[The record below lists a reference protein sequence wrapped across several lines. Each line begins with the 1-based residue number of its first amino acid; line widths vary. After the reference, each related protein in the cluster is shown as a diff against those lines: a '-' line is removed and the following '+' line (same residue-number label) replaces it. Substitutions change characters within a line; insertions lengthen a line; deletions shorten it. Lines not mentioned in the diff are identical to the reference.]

1 MSTKI
6 NSLLRQIHLFSRRI
20 VQAIAWLILGTG
32 LLSQAAYAQNKSD
45 QWPDRPIRMIVPF
58 SAGGPI
64 DIVARRVGQKL
75 SEVLKTPVVIDYK
88 TGANGLIGADFV
100 AKSAADGYT
109 MLIMTGSFSANAA
122 LYKKLPYDPIKDF
135 TPISQVYRSYGMV
148 LVVNNDLPVNSLKE
162 LIAYSQANPGKLS
175 YGSGGYGN
183 ASHLV
188 GELLNV
194 QAGVSILHVPYK
206 GLGPAFNEVVARQVD
221 MTYISTATAAN
232 GIKENIVKGLAISG
246 NARSP
251 AIANVPTFTEGGVKG
266 VDQVY
271 GWSGIFYPAATPKS
285 IVNKMQQALATVLKQ
300 PEMKKQFDD
309 LGLVPIGSSSAE
321 FSKFVSQDI
330 ELQTQLFKTANI
342 AQQ

>member
-1 MSTKI
+1 MFIKI
-6 NSLLRQIHLFSRRI
+6 DSMLRQMYLFFKRI
-20 VQAIAWLILGTG
+20 AYQIACLILGT
-32 LLSQAAYAQNKSD
+32 LFVTQIAYAQNKID
-45 QWPDRPIRMIVPF
+45 QWPDRPIKMIVPF

-64 DIVARRVGQKL
+64 DIVARRIAQKM
-75 SEVLKTPVVIDYK
+75 SEALKTSIVIDYK
-88 TGANGLIGADFV
+88 TGANGLIGADYV
-100 AKSAADGYT
+100 AKSAPDGYT

-194 QAGVSILHVPYK
+194 QTGLSILHVPYK

-232 GIKENIVKGLAISG
+232 GIKENIVKGIAISG
-246 NARSP
+246 AARSP
-251 AIANVPTFTEGGVKG
+251 AIPNVPTFTEGGVKG

-271 GWSGIFYPAATPKS
+271 GWSGIFYPAGTPKI
-285 IVNKMQQALATVLKQ
+285 IVNKVQQALANVLRQ

-309 LGLVPIGSSSAE
+309 LGLVTIGSTSAE
-321 FSKFVSQDI
+321 FSKYVAQDI

>member
-1 MSTKI
+1 M
-6 NSLLRQIHLFSRRI
+6 HLFFRYAAYRK
-20 VQAIAWLILGTG
+20 ALLILSV
-32 LLSQAAYAQNKSD
+32 LLITQSAHAQNKQD

-75 SEVLKTPVVIDYK
+75 SEVLKTPVIIDYK
-88 TGANGLIGADFV
+88 TGANGLIGADYV
-100 AKSAADGYT
+100 AKSAPDGYT

-135 TPISQVYRSYGMV
+135 VPISQVYRSYGMV
-148 LVVNNDLPVNSLKE
+148 LVINNDLPVNSLKE
-162 LIAYSQANPGKLS
+162 LITYARANPGKLS

-194 QAGVSILHVPYK
+194 QTGLSILHVPYK

-221 MTYISTATAAN
+221 MTYISTASAAS
-232 GIKENIVKGLAISG
+232 GIKENTVKGIAISG
-246 NARSP
+246 TARSP
-251 AIANVPTFTEGGVKG
+251 AIPNVPTFTEGGVKG
-266 VDQVY
+266 VDQVF
-271 GWSGIFYPAATPKS
+271 GWSGLFYPAGTPKP
-285 IVNKMQQALATVLKQ
+285 IVDKVQKALARVLSQ
-300 PEMKKQFDD
+300 PDMKKQFDE
-309 LGLVPIGSSSAE
+309 LGIVPVASTPAE

>member
-20 VQAIAWLILGTG
+20 VQVIAWLILGTG

>member
-1 MSTKI
+1 MLTKI
-6 NSLLRQIHLFSRRI
+6 NSTLRQMHLSFSRMAY
-20 VQAIAWLILGTG
+20 AIAWLTLGT
-32 LLSQAAYAQNKSD
+32 LFVTPVAYAQNKSG

-64 DIVARRVGQKL
+64 DIVARRVAQKM
-75 SEVLKTPVVIDYK
+75 SDVLKTPVVIDYK
-88 TGANGLIGADFV
+88 TGANGLIGADYV
-100 AKSAADGYT
+100 AKSAPDGYT

-135 TPISQVYRSYGMV
+135 MPISQVYRSYGMV
-148 LVVNNDLPVNSLKE
+148 LVANNDLPVNSLKE
-162 LIAYSQANPGKLS
+162 LIAYAQANPGKLS

-194 QAGVSILHVPYK
+194 QTGLSILHVPYK
-206 GLGPAFNEVVARQVD
+206 GLGPAYNEVIARQVD

-232 GIKENIVKGLAISG
+232 GIKENAVKGLAISG
-246 NARSP
+246 TARSP
-251 AIANVPTFTEGGVKG
+251 AIPNVPTFTEGGVKG

-271 GWSGIFYPAATPKS
+271 GWSGIFYPAGTPIS
-285 IVNKMQQALATVLKQ
+285 IVNKTQQALASVLRQ

-309 LGLVPIGSSSAE
+309 LGLVTIGSTSAE

>member
-1 MSTKI
+1 MY
-6 NSLLRQIHLFSRRI
+6 LLFQITAYRKAL
-20 VQAIAWLILGTG
+20 LILSA
-32 LLSQAAYAQNKSD
+32 LLIAQGAYAQNKQS

-75 SEVLKTPVVIDYK
+75 SDALKTQVVIDYK
-88 TGANGLIGADFV
+88 AGANGLIGADYV
-100 AKSAADGYT
+100 AKAAPDGYT

-122 LYKKLPYDPIKDF
+122 LYKKLPFDPIKDF
-135 TPISQVYRSYGMV
+135 VPISQVYRSYGMV
-148 LVVNNDLPVNSLKE
+148 LVVNKDLPVNSLKD
-162 LIAYSQANPGKLS
+162 LIAYGNANPGKLS

-194 QAGVSILHVPYK
+194 QTGLSILHVPYK

-221 MTYISTATAAN
+221 MTFISTATAAN
-232 GIKENIVKGLAISG
+232 GINENIVKGIAISG
-246 NARSP
+246 TARSP
-251 AIANVPTFTEGGVKG
+251 AIPNVPTFTEAGVKG
-266 VDQVY
+266 VDQVF
-271 GWSGIFYPAATPKS
+271 GWSGLFYPAGTPKP
-285 IVNKMQQALATVLKQ
+285 IVNKVQQALANVLSQ
-300 PEMKKQFDD
+300 PDMKKQFDD
-309 LGLVPIGSSSAE
+309 LGIMPIGSSSAE
-321 FSKFVSQDI
+321 FSKFVTQDI

>member
-1 MSTKI
+1 MY
-6 NSLLRQIHLFSRRI
+6 LLF
-20 VQAIAWLILGTG
+20 QAAAYRKALLILSA
-32 LLSQAAYAQNKSD
+32 LLITQSAYAQNKQS

-75 SEVLKTPVVIDYK
+75 SDALKTQVVIDYK
-88 TGANGLIGADFV
+88 AGANGLIGADYV
-100 AKSAADGYT
+100 AKAAPDGYT

-122 LYKKLPYDPIKDF
+122 LYKKLPFDPIKDF
-135 TPISQVYRSYGMV
+135 VPISQVYRSYGMV
-148 LVVNNDLPVNSLKE
+148 LVVNKDLPINSLKD
-162 LIAYSQANPGKLS
+162 LIAYGNANPGKLS

-194 QAGVSILHVPYK
+194 QTGLSILHVPYK

-221 MTYISTATAAN
+221 MTFISTATAAN
-232 GIKENIVKGLAISG
+232 GINENIVKGIAISG
-246 NARSP
+246 TARSP
-251 AIANVPTFTEGGVKG
+251 AIPNVPTFTEAGVKG
-266 VDQVY
+266 VDQVF
-271 GWSGIFYPAATPKS
+271 GWSGLFYPAGTPKP
-285 IVNKMQQALATVLKQ
+285 IVNKVQQALASVLSQ
-300 PEMKKQFDD
+300 PDMKKQFDD
-309 LGLVPIGSSSAE
+309 LGIMPIGSSSAE
-321 FSKFVSQDI
+321 FSKFVTQDI

>member
-1 MSTKI
+1 MSLKI

-64 DIVARRVGQKL
+64 DIVARRVGLKL

>member
-1 MSTKI
+1 MY
-6 NSLLRQIHLFSRRI
+6 LLFRYAAYRKTLFILS
-20 VQAIAWLILGTG
+20 ALFIAQ
-32 LLSQAAYAQNKSD
+32 SAYAQNKQS

-75 SEVLKTPVVIDYK
+75 SDALKTQVVIDYK
-88 TGANGLIGADFV
+88 AGANGLIGADYV
-100 AKSAADGYT
+100 AKAVPDGYT

-122 LYKKLPYDPIKDF
+122 LYKKLPFDPIKDF
-135 TPISQVYRSYGMV
+135 VPISQVYRSYGMV
-148 LVVNNDLPVNSLKE
+148 LVVNKDLPINSLKD
-162 LIAYSQANPGKLS
+162 LIAYGNANPGKLS

-194 QAGVSILHVPYK
+194 QTGLSILHVPYK

-221 MTYISTATAAN
+221 MTFISTATAAN
-232 GIKENIVKGLAISG
+232 GINENIVKGIAISG
-246 NARSP
+246 TARSP
-251 AIANVPTFTEGGVKG
+251 AIPNVPTFTEAGVKG
-266 VDQVY
+266 VDQVF
-271 GWSGIFYPAATPKS
+271 GWSGLFYPAGTPKP
-285 IVNKMQQALATVLKQ
+285 IVNKVQQALANVLSQ
-300 PEMKKQFDD
+300 PDMKKQFDD
-309 LGLVPIGSSSAE
+309 LGIMPIGSSSAE
-321 FSKFVSQDI
+321 FSKFVTQDI

>member
-1 MSTKI
+1 MYLLFQSTAYRKA
-6 NSLLRQIHLFSRRI
+6 L
-20 VQAIAWLILGTG
+20 LILSA
-32 LLSQAAYAQNKSD
+32 LLIAQSVYAQNKQS

-75 SEVLKTPVVIDYK
+75 SDALKTQVVIDYK
-88 TGANGLIGADFV
+88 AGANGLIGADYV
-100 AKSAADGYT
+100 AKAAPDGYT

-122 LYKKLPYDPIKDF
+122 LYKKLPFDPIKDF
-135 TPISQVYRSYGMV
+135 VPISQVYRSYGMV
-148 LVVNNDLPVNSLKE
+148 LVVNKDLPVNSLKE
-162 LIAYSQANPGKLS
+162 LIAYGNANPGKLS

-194 QAGVSILHVPYK
+194 QTGLSILHVPYK

-221 MTYISTATAAN
+221 MTFISTATAAN
-232 GIKENIVKGLAISG
+232 GINENIVKGIAISG
-246 NARSP
+246 TARSP
-251 AIANVPTFTEGGVKG
+251 AIPNVPTFTEAGVKG
-266 VDQVY
+266 VDQVF
-271 GWSGIFYPAATPKS
+271 GWSGLFYPAGTPKV
-285 IVNKMQQALATVLKQ
+285 IVDKVQQALARVLSQ
-300 PEMKKQFDD
+300 PDMKKQFDD
-309 LGLVPIGSSSAE
+309 LGIMPVGSSSAE
-321 FSKFVSQDI
+321 FSKFVIQDI

>member
-1 MSTKI
+1 M
-6 NSLLRQIHLFSRRI
+6 NSFFRNAICKKTLFILSALL
-20 VQAIAWLILGTG
+20 IAQG
-32 LLSQAAYAQNKSD
+32 AYAQNKQS

-75 SEVLKTPVVIDYK
+75 SDVLKTPVVIDYK
-88 TGANGLIGADFV
+88 TGANGLIGADYV
-100 AKSAADGYT
+100 AKAAPDGYT

-122 LYKKLPYDPIKDF
+122 LYKKIPFDPIKDF
-135 TPISQVYRSYGMV
+135 VPISQVYRSYGMV
-148 LVVNNDLPVNSLKE
+148 LVVNNDLPVNSLKD
-162 LIAYSQANPGKLS
+162 LIAYGNANPGKLS

-194 QAGVSILHVPYK
+194 QTGLSILHVPYK

-221 MTYISTATAAN
+221 MTFISTATAAN
-232 GIKENIVKGLAISG
+232 GIKENIVKGIAISG
-246 NARSP
+246 TSRSP
-251 AIANVPTFTEGGVKG
+251 AIPNVPTFTEAGVKG
-266 VDQVY
+266 VDQVF
-271 GWSGIFYPAATPKS
+271 GWSGLFYPAGTPAP
-285 IVNKMQQALATVLKQ
+285 IVNKVQKALASVLSQ
-300 PEMKKQFDD
+300 PDMKKQFDD
-309 LGLVPIGSSSAE
+309 LGIMPIGSSSAE
-321 FSKFVSQDI
+321 FSKFVAQDI

>member
-1 MSTKI
+1 MNLFFRYAIYRKTLFILSA
-6 NSLLRQIHLFSRRI
+6 LL
-20 VQAIAWLILGTG
+20 IA
-32 LLSQAAYAQNKSD
+32 QVAYAQNKQS

-75 SEVLKTPVVIDYK
+75 SDALKTPVVIDYK
-88 TGANGLIGADFV
+88 AGANGLIGADYV
-100 AKSAADGYT
+100 AKAAPDGYT

-122 LYKKLPYDPIKDF
+122 LYKKLPFDPIKDF
-135 TPISQVYRSYGMV
+135 APISQVYRTYGMV

-162 LIAYSQANPGKLS
+162 LIAYGNANPGKLS

-194 QAGVSILHVPYK
+194 QTGLSILHVPYK

-232 GIKENIVKGLAISG
+232 GIKENIVKGIAISG
-246 NARSP
+246 TARSP
-251 AIANVPTFTEGGVKG
+251 AIPNVPTFTEAGVKG
-266 VDQVY
+266 VDQVF
-271 GWSGIFYPAATPKS
+271 GWSGLFYPAGTPKP
-285 IVNKMQQALATVLKQ
+285 IVDKVQQALAKVLSQ
-300 PEMKKQFDD
+300 PDMKKQFDD
-309 LGLVPIGSSSAE
+309 LGIMPVGSSSAE
-321 FSKFVSQDI
+321 FSKFVTQDI

>member
-1 MSTKI
+1 M
-6 NSLLRQIHLFSRRI
+6 NLAFRQMHLFFRCLTHS
-20 VQAIAWLILGTG
+20 IAWVILGA
-32 LLSQAAYAQNKSD
+32 LLISQAAYAQNKMS

-64 DIVARRVGQKL
+64 DIVARRVAQKM
-75 SEVLKTPVVIDYK
+75 SDALKTPVVIDYK
-88 TGANGLIGADFV
+88 TGANGLIGADYV
-100 AKSAADGYT
+100 AKSTPDGYT

-206 GLGPAFNEVVARQVD
+206 GLGPAYNEVIARQVD

-232 GIKENIVKGLAISG
+232 GIKDNAVKGLAISG

-271 GWSGIFYPAATPKS
+271 GWSGIFYPAGTPS
-285 IVNKMQQALATVLKQ
+285 NIVNKVQQALASVLRQ
-300 PEMKKQFDD
+300 PEMKKQFDE
-309 LGLVPIGSSSAE
+309 LGLVPIASTPAD
-321 FSKFVSQDI
+321 FSKHVAQDI

>member
-1 MSTKI
+1 MC
-6 NSLLRQIHLFSRRI
+6 LFFRRI
-20 VQAIAWLILGTG
+20 TYAIVWLTLGTFFVTPAVQAQ
-32 LLSQAAYAQNKSD
+32 SKVS

-64 DIVARRVGQKL
+64 DIVARRVAQKL
-75 SEVLKTPVVIDYK
+75 SDALKTPVVIDYK
-88 TGANGLIGADFV
+88 TGANGLIGADYV
-100 AKSAADGYT
+100 AKSAPDGYT

-135 TPISQVYRSYGMV
+135 IPISQVYRTYGMV
-148 LVVNNDLPVNSLKE
+148 LVANNDLPVNSLKE
-162 LIAYSQANPGKLS
+162 LITYSQANPGKLS

-194 QAGVSILHVPYK
+194 QTGLSILHVPYK
-206 GLGPAFNEVVARQVD
+206 GLGPAYNEVIARQVD
-221 MTYISTATAAN
+221 MTFISTATAAN
-232 GIKENIVKGLAISG
+232 GIKENMVKGLAISG
-246 NARSP
+246 TARSP
-251 AIANVPTFTEGGVKG
+251 AIPNVPTFTEGGVKG

-271 GWSGIFYPAATPKS
+271 GWSGIFYPAGTPIS
-285 IVNKMQQALATVLKQ
+285 IVNKTQQALASVLSQ

-309 LGLVPIGSSSAE
+309 LGLVPIGSKSAE
-321 FSKFVSQDI
+321 FSKFVTQDI

>member
-1 MSTKI
+1 MHSFFRHASYKKA
-6 NSLLRQIHLFSRRI
+6 L
-20 VQAIAWLILGTG
+20 LILSV
-32 LLSQAAYAQNKSD
+32 LLITQTVNAQNKQS

-75 SEVLKTPVVIDYK
+75 SEALKTPVVIDYK
-88 TGANGLIGADFV
+88 AGANGLIGADYV
-100 AKSAADGYT
+100 AKAAPDGYT

-122 LYKKLPYDPIKDF
+122 LYKKIPFDPIKDF
-135 TPISQVYRSYGMV
+135 SPISQVYRSYGMV
-148 LVVNNDLPVNSLKE
+148 LVVNNDLPVNSLKD
-162 LIAYSQANPGKLS
+162 LIAYANTNPGKLS

-188 GELLNV
+188 GELFNV
-194 QAGVSILHVPYK
+194 QTGLSILHVPYK

-232 GIKENIVKGLAISG
+232 GIKENIVKGIAISG
-246 NARSP
+246 TARSP
-251 AIANVPTFTEGGVKG
+251 AIPNVPTFTEAGVKG
-266 VDQVY
+266 VDQVF
-271 GWSGIFYPAATPKS
+271 GWSGLFYPAGTPTP
-285 IVNKMQQALATVLKQ
+285 IVNKVQQALARVLSQ
-300 PEMKKQFDD
+300 PDMKKQFDE
-309 LGLVPIGSSSAE
+309 LGIMPVGSTPAE
-321 FSKFVSQDI
+321 FSKFVTQDI

>member
-1 MSTKI
+1 MY
-6 NSLLRQIHLFSRRI
+6 LLF
-20 VQAIAWLILGTG
+20 QAAAYRKALLILSA
-32 LLSQAAYAQNKSD
+32 LLITQSAYAQNKQS

-75 SEVLKTPVVIDYK
+75 SDALKTQVVIDYK
-88 TGANGLIGADFV
+88 AGANGLIGADYV
-100 AKSAADGYT
+100 AKAAPDGYT

-122 LYKKLPYDPIKDF
+122 LYKKLPFDPIKDF
-135 TPISQVYRSYGMV
+135 VPISQVYRSYGMV
-148 LVVNNDLPVNSLKE
+148 LVVNKDLPVNSLKD
-162 LIAYSQANPGKLS
+162 LIAYGNANPGKLS

-194 QAGVSILHVPYK
+194 QTGLSILHVPYK

-221 MTYISTATAAN
+221 MTFISTATAAN
-232 GIKENIVKGLAISG
+232 GINENIVKGIAISG
-246 NARSP
+246 TARSP
-251 AIANVPTFTEGGVKG
+251 AIPNVPTFTEAGVKG
-266 VDQVY
+266 VDQVF
-271 GWSGIFYPAATPKS
+271 GWSGLFYPAGTPKP
-285 IVNKMQQALATVLKQ
+285 IVNKVQQALASVLSQ
-300 PEMKKQFDD
+300 PDMKKQFDD
-309 LGLVPIGSSSAE
+309 LGIMPIGSSSAE
-321 FSKFVSQDI
+321 FAKFVIQDI

>member
-1 MSTKI
+1 MFIEAKI
-6 NSLLRQIHLFSRRI
+6 FLTRMYLLCRHAARS
-20 VQAIAWLILGTG
+20 IALLALGT
-32 LLSQAAYAQNKSD
+32 LIFTQLANAQNKQN

-64 DIVARRVGQKL
+64 DIVARKVGQRL
-75 SEVLKTPVVIDYK
+75 SDALKTPVIIDYK
-88 TGANGLIGADFV
+88 TGANGLIGADYV
-100 AKSAADGYT
+100 AKSAPDGYT

-135 TPISQVYRSYGMV
+135 SPISQVYRSYGMV
-148 LVVNNDLPVNSLKE
+148 LVVNNDLPVSSLKE
-162 LIAYSQANPGKLS
+162 LIAYAHANPGKLS

-194 QAGVSILHVPYK
+194 QTGLSILHVPYK
-206 GLGPAFNEVVARQVD
+206 GLGPAFNEVIARQVD
-221 MTYISTATAAN
+221 MTYISTASAAN
-232 GIKENIVKGLAISG
+232 GIKENLVKGIAISG
-246 NARSP
+246 TARSP
-251 AIANVPTFTEGGVKG
+251 AIPNVPTFTEGGVKG

-271 GWSGIFYPAATPKS
+271 GWSGIFYPAGTPKS
-285 IVNKMQQALATVLKQ
+285 IVNRVQQALASVLSQ
-300 PEMKKQFDD
+300 PDMKKQFDE
-309 LGLVPIGSSSAE
+309 LGIVPIGSTPAE

-330 ELQTQLFKTANI
+330 ELQTSLFKTANI

>member
-1 MSTKI
+1 MHTF
-6 NSLLRQIHLFSRRI
+6 LRHSAYRK
-20 VQAIAWLILGTG
+20 AIL
-32 LLSQAAYAQNKSD
+32 LLSVLLITQTAHAQSK
-45 QWPDRPIRMIVPF
+45 QEKWPDRPIRMIVPF

-75 SEVLKTPVVIDYK
+75 SDVLKTPVIIDYK
-88 TGANGLIGADFV
+88 AGANGLIGADYV
-100 AKSAADGYT
+100 AKSAPDGYT

-122 LYKKLPYDPIKDF
+122 LYKKIPFDPIKDF
-135 TPISQVYRSYGMV
+135 SPISQVYRSYGMV
-148 LVVNNDLPVNSLKE
+148 LVINNDLPVNSLKE
-162 LIAYSQANPGKLS
+162 LIAYAHANPGKLT

-194 QAGVSILHVPYK
+194 QTGASILHVPYK
-206 GLGPAFNEVVARQVD
+206 GLGPAFNEVVAHQVD

-232 GIKENIVKGLAISG
+232 GIKENVVKGIAISG
-246 NARSP
+246 TARSP
-251 AIANVPTFTEGGVKG
+251 AIPNVPTFTEGGVKG

-271 GWSGIFYPAATPKS
+271 GWSGLFYPAGTPKP
-285 IVNKMQQALATVLKQ
+285 IVNKVQQALAKVLSQ
-300 PEMKKQFDD
+300 PEMKKQFDE
-309 LGLVPIGSSSAE
+309 LGIVPVASTPAE

>member
-1 MSTKI
+1 M
-6 NSLLRQIHLFSRRI
+6 HLFFRYAAYRK
-20 VQAIAWLILGTG
+20 ALLILSV
-32 LLSQAAYAQNKSD
+32 LLITQSAHAQNKQD

-88 TGANGLIGADFV
+88 TGANGLIGADYV
-100 AKSAADGYT
+100 AKSAPDGYT

-135 TPISQVYRSYGMV
+135 VPISQVYRSYGMV
-148 LVVNNDLPVNSLKE
+148 LVVNNELPVNSLKE

-206 GLGPAFNEVVARQVD
+206 GLGPAYNEVIARQVD

-232 GIKENIVKGLAISG
+232 GIKENAVKGLAISG

-271 GWSGIFYPAATPKS
+271 GWSGIFYPAATPKN

-309 LGLVPIGSSSAE
+309 LGLMPIGSSSAE
-321 FSKFVSQDI
+321 FTKFVSQDI

>member
-1 MSTKI
+1 MY
-6 NSLLRQIHLFSRRI
+6 LLF
-20 VQAIAWLILGTG
+20 QATAYRKALLILSA
-32 LLSQAAYAQNKSD
+32 LLITQSAYAQNKQS

-75 SEVLKTPVVIDYK
+75 SDALKTQVVIDYK
-88 TGANGLIGADFV
+88 AGANGLIGADYV
-100 AKSAADGYT
+100 AKAAPDGYT

-122 LYKKLPYDPIKDF
+122 LYKKLPFDPIKDF
-135 TPISQVYRSYGMV
+135 VPISQVYRSYGMV
-148 LVVNNDLPVNSLKE
+148 LVVNKDLPVNSLKD
-162 LIAYSQANPGKLS
+162 LIAYGNANPGKLS

-194 QAGVSILHVPYK
+194 QTGLSILHVPYK

-221 MTYISTATAAN
+221 MTFISTATAAN
-232 GIKENIVKGLAISG
+232 GINENIVKGIAISG
-246 NARSP
+246 TARSP
-251 AIANVPTFTEGGVKG
+251 AIPNVPTFTEAGVKG
-266 VDQVY
+266 VDQVF
-271 GWSGIFYPAATPKS
+271 GWSGLFYPAGTPKP
-285 IVNKMQQALATVLKQ
+285 IVNKVQQALASVLSQ
-300 PEMKKQFDD
+300 PDMKKQFDD
-309 LGLVPIGSSSAE
+309 LGIMPIGSSSAE
-321 FSKFVSQDI
+321 FSKFVTQDI

>member
-1 MSTKI
+1 MH
-6 NSLLRQIHLFSRRI
+6 SLFRRI
-20 VQAIAWLILGTG
+20 AFKKALLILGA
-32 LLSQAAYAQNKSD
+32 LLITQAAYAQNKQG

-75 SEVLKTPVVIDYK
+75 SDVLKTPVIIDYK
-88 TGANGLIGADFV
+88 AGANGLIGADYV
-100 AKSAADGYT
+100 AKSAPDGYT

-122 LYKKLPYDPIKDF
+122 LYKKIPFDPIKDF
-135 TPISQVYRSYGMV
+135 SPISQVYRSYGMV

-162 LIAYSQANPGKLS
+162 LIAYAHANPGKLS

-194 QAGVSILHVPYK
+194 QTGASILHVPYK
-206 GLGPAFNEVVARQVD
+206 GLGPAFNEVVAHQVD

-232 GIKENIVKGLAISG
+232 GIKENVVKGIAISG
-246 NARSP
+246 SARSP
-251 AIANVPTFTEGGVKG
+251 AIPNVPTFTEGGVKG

-271 GWSGIFYPAATPKS
+271 GWSGLFYPAGTPKP
-285 IVNKMQQALATVLKQ
+285 IVNKVQQALAKVLSQ
-300 PEMKKQFDD
+300 PEMKKQFDE
-309 LGLVPIGSSSAE
+309 LGIVPVGSTSSE

>member
-1 MSTKI
+1 M
-6 NSLLRQIHLFSRRI
+6 NSFFRHAIYRKTLFILSALL
-20 VQAIAWLILGTG
+20 IAQG
-32 LLSQAAYAQNKSD
+32 AYAQNKQS

-75 SEVLKTPVVIDYK
+75 SDVLKTPVVIDYK
-88 TGANGLIGADFV
+88 AGANGLIGAEYV
-100 AKSAADGYT
+100 AKAAPDGYT

-122 LYKKLPYDPIKDF
+122 LYKKLPFDPIKDF
-135 TPISQVYRSYGMV
+135 APISQVYRTYGMV
-148 LVVNNDLPVNSLKE
+148 LVVNKDLPVNSLKD
-162 LIAYSQANPGKLS
+162 LIAYGNANPGKLS

-194 QAGVSILHVPYK
+194 QTGLSILHVPYK

-221 MTYISTATAAN
+221 MTFISTATAAN
-232 GIKENIVKGLAISG
+232 GINENIVKGIAISG
-246 NARSP
+246 TARSP
-251 AIANVPTFTEGGVKG
+251 AIPNVPTFTEAGVKG
-266 VDQVY
+266 VDQVF
-271 GWSGIFYPAATPKS
+271 GWSGLFYPAGTPRP
-285 IVNKMQQALATVLKQ
+285 IVNKVQQALASVLSQ
-300 PEMKKQFDD
+300 PDMKKQFDD
-309 LGLVPIGSSSAE
+309 LGIMPIGSSSAE
-321 FSKFVSQDI
+321 FSKFVTQDI

>member
-1 MSTKI
+1 M
-6 NSLLRQIHLFSRRI
+6 NSFFRHAIYKKTLFILSALL
-20 VQAIAWLILGTG
+20 IA
-32 LLSQAAYAQNKSD
+32 QAAHAQNKQS

-75 SEVLKTPVVIDYK
+75 SDVLKTPVVIDYK
-88 TGANGLIGADFV
+88 TGANGLIGADYV
-100 AKSAADGYT
+100 AKAAPDGYT

-122 LYKKLPYDPIKDF
+122 LYKKIPFDPIKDF
-135 TPISQVYRSYGMV
+135 VPISQVYRSYGMV
-148 LVVNNDLPVNSLKE
+148 LVVNNDLPVNSLKD
-162 LIAYSQANPGKLS
+162 LIAYGNANPGKLS

-194 QAGVSILHVPYK
+194 QTGLSILHVPYK

-221 MTYISTATAAN
+221 MTFISTATAAN
-232 GIKENIVKGLAISG
+232 GIKENIVKGIAISG
-246 NARSP
+246 TSRSP
-251 AIANVPTFTEGGVKG
+251 AIPNVPTFTEAGVKG
-266 VDQVY
+266 VDQVF
-271 GWSGIFYPAATPKS
+271 GWSGLFYPAGTPS
-285 IVNKMQQALATVLKQ
+285 PIVNKVQKALASVLSQ
-300 PEMKKQFDD
+300 PDMKKQFDD
-309 LGLVPIGSSSAE
+309 LGIMPIGSTPAE
-321 FSKFVSQDI
+321 FSKFVAQDI

>member
-1 MSTKI
+1 MKTNLFFRKMDSI
-6 NSLLRQIHLFSRRI
+6 FICSAYRVALLFLVVLFF
-20 VQAIAWLILGTG
+20 TPTT
-32 LLSQAAYAQNKSD
+32 YAQNNSK
-45 QWPDRPIRMIVPF
+45 QWPNRPIRMIVPF

-75 SEVLKTPVVIDYK
+75 SDALKTPVIIDYK
-88 TGANGLIGADFV
+88 TGANGLIGADYV
-100 AKSAADGYT
+100 AKSAPDGYT

-122 LYKKLPYDPIKDF
+122 LYKKIPFDPIKDF
-135 TPISQVYRSYGMV
+135 EPISQVYRSYGMV
-148 LVVNNDLPVNSLKE
+148 LVVNNDLPVNSLRE

-188 GELLNV
+188 GELLNA
-194 QAGVSILHVPYK
+194 QAGLSILHVPYK
-206 GLGPAFNEVVARQVD
+206 GLGPAFNEVIAHQVD
-221 MTYISTATAAN
+221 MTFISTATAAS
-232 GIKENIVKGLAISG
+232 GIKENTVKGIAISG
-246 NARSP
+246 TARSP
-251 AIANVPTFTEGGVKG
+251 AIPNVPTFTEGGVKG

-271 GWSGIFYPAATPKS
+271 GWSGLFYPAGTPKP
-285 IVNKMQQALATVLKQ
+285 IVNKVQQALARVLSQ
-300 PEMKKQFDD
+300 PDMKKQFDD
-309 LGLVPIGSSSAE
+309 LGIIPIGSTSPE